1 MTVSLSLLILAAAWL
16 AYSNGANDNFKGVA
30 TLYGS
35 GTASYRRALAWAT
48 LTTLAGG
55 LLSVV
60 LAGRLVKVFS
70 GNGLVP
76 DHLLASPAFLSTVA
90 GAAAAAVYLATLLGM
105 PTSTTHALAGALLG
119 IAWSSASLGSPWPSF
134 LGLFAAPLLL
144 SPVLAIALTS
154 VGYTLLHT
162 GRQKLG
168 ITRDSCL
175 CLQSGEAVTAPA
187 GMGLAVAA
195 SPVTDLSPLRVGK
208 THECRENYGGE
219 VLGLEAQKT
228 VDITHYLTGG
238 AVCFSRALNDTPKI
252 AALLLASGTLAPH
265 VGVTLVTA
273 AVVVGGLLQSK
284 GVAETMSSRI
294 TDINRGQGLTA
305 NLVTAA
311 LVLCASRWGLPVSTT
326 HVTCGSVFG
335 IGLVQGRARWKTVA
349 AVLITWVT
357 TLPLAAVLSAG
368 IFALWR

>member
-1 MTVSLSLLILAAAWL
+1 MTLSLSLLILAAAWL

-30 TLYGS
+30 TLYGC

-48 LTTLAGG
+48 LTTLSGS

-60 LAGRLVKVFS
+60 LAGRLMKIFS

-76 DHLLASPAFLSTVA
+76 EHLLASPAFLSTVA
-90 GAAAAAVYLATLLGM
+90 IAAAAAIYLATLLGM

-119 IAWSSASLGSPWPSF
+119 IAWSSASLGSPWPAF
-134 LGLFAAPLLL
+134 LQLFAAPLLI

-175 CLQSGEAVTAPA
+175 CLRSGEAVTAPA
-187 GMGLAVAA
+187 GMGLAAAA
-195 SPVTDLSPLRVGK
+195 SPATDLPQFRVGK
-208 THECRENYGGE
+208 THECREHYGGE
-219 VLGLEAQKT
+219 VLGIEAQRT
-228 VDITHYLTGG
+228 VDMTHYLSGG

-252 AALLLASGTLAPH
+252 AALLLAAGTLSPH
-265 VGVTLVTA
+265 AGVTLVTV
-273 AVVVGGLLQSK
+273 AVVIGGLLQSK
-284 GVAETMSSRI
+284 GVAETMSRRI
-294 TDINRGQGLTA
+294 TDLNPGQGLTA
-305 NLVTAA
+305 NLVTAG
-311 LVLCASRWGLPVSTT
+311 LVLFASRWGLPVSTT
-326 HVTCGSVFG
+326 HVSCGSIVG
-335 IGLVQGRARWKTVA
+335 IGLVQGRARWKTVG
-349 AVLITWVT
+349 AVLLTWVT
-357 TLPLAAVLSAG
+357 TLPLAAIFSAG